1 MTLTVSNT
9 TFPAGQTTQITVTIT
24 GGENTHAYFGSN
36 DSKIRVSLDGTTW
49 SEDVR
54 LYVGETTV
62 YVKVQSSVPSGV
74 MQDGLG
80 WFMTDYEESITDSID
95 ITITGGAVQN
105 YESISFGF
113 GPRASTVQYNAN
125 MVQTPVALRNN
136 FTGNVLDHAFTFE
149 VERVQEQ
156 GQRRLVSGSAHA
168 EKLVNSLIT
177 YTVEYEFDI
186 AWLGWRRPSFQ
197 DHINAIASVIGK
209 TIVFRGANFYPKTD
223 MNIMLRKSVV
233 RLYEQ
238 LSGSFGEILNRLIGW
253 SDTCPSMVYNLY
265 VENGV
270 IYIIQRGYEQN
281 TRTPEN
287 WAVMPTITHTVRRTQ
302 WGDSQYQTL
311 IPKEITSSDAAN
323 SNTPFS
329 GTLTWGSTTL
339 VYDDGYLMT
348 ETRGNSTTTY
358 TYTSE
363 AEGKYLSQK
372 ETTDTDNNSYSK
384 TTYTYQST
392 GEQKYLHEEHL
403 FVYDGTD
410 DTGVLETDQI
420 TRHVPIGNGWYGTT
434 VYDNINNEEV
444 STSLSQGMPGQKAS
458 QYLID
463 SANDALKPANSQRQ
477 MTVPLTGVAK
487 ARQSYPVADYDTL
500 EDIADCLNLYEGK
513 EEVTLNGEIVGGN
526 HIYNFDD
533 KIVYNGNTYFLVSNN
548 VSRTYNSVRQS
559 ITAVRWVLS

>member
-62 YVKVQSSVPSGV
+62 YVKVQNSVPSGV

-80 WFMTDYEESITDSID
+80 WFMTDYEESVTDSVD

-149 VERVQEQ
+149 IERVQEQ

-265 VENGV
+265 VDNGV

-329 GTLTWGSTTL
+329 GTLTWGTTTL
-339 VYDDGYLMT
+339 VYEDGYLIT

-434 VYDNINNEEV
+434 VIDNINNEEV

-559 ITAVRWVLS
+559 ITAVRWILS

>member
-80 WFMTDYEESITDSID
+80 WFMTDYEESITDSVD

-177 YTVEYEFDI
+177 YTVEYEFDL

-265 VENGV
+265 VENGI

-403 FVYDGTD
+403 YVYDGTD

-513 EEVTLNGEIVGGN
+513 EEVTLNGEIVGGS